1 MIYLISGASGSGKS
15 LFAENISCS
24 YVGRK
29 LYLATME
36 SESEAAKK
44 RIEKHRL
51 MRQGKGFETIEK
63 EKDYLSLNIAC
74 YNIILLE
81 CLSNLA
87 ANHIYKGGNEETF
100 YKDIN
105 YLISNSKNIIFVT
118 NDISYCAVK
127 YDEEV
132 YNYMKILNKAACY
145 IAEKADAVIEV
156 TAGIPIYHKGEKW
169 VL

>member
-1 MIYLISGASGSGKS
+1 MIYLISGSSGSGKS

-24 YVGRK
+24 FAGRK

-36 SESEAAKK
+36 KESGASKK

-63 EKDYLSLNIAC
+63 EKDYVNLNLSD

-87 ANHIYKGGNEETF
+87 ANHIYKGGNKDTF
-100 YKDIN
+100 YKDVD
-105 YLISNSKNIIFVT
+105 YLINNSKNIIFVT
-118 NDISYCAVK
+118 NDISYCAIS

-132 YNYMKILNKAACY
+132 YKYMKILNKAACC
-145 IAEKADAVIEV
+145 IAEKADTVIEV
-156 TAGIPIYHKGEKW
+156 VAGIPIYHKGEKW

>member
-1 MIYLISGASGSGKS
+1 MIYLISGSSGSGKS

-24 YVGRK
+24 FAGRK

-36 SESEAAKK
+36 KESDASKK

-63 EKDYLSLNIAC
+63 EKDYVNLNISD

-87 ANHIYKGGNEETF
+87 ANHIYKGGNKDTF
-100 YKDIN
+100 YKDID
-105 YLISNSKNIIFVT
+105 YLINNSKNIIFVT
-118 NDISYCAVK
+118 NDISYCAIS

-132 YNYMKILNKAACY
+132 YKYMKILNKAACC
-145 IAEKADAVIEV
+145 IAEKADTVIEV
-156 TAGIPIYHKGEKW
+156 VAGIPIYHKGEKW

>member
-1 MIYLISGASGSGKS
+1 MIYLISGSSGSGKS

-24 YVGRK
+24 FVGRK

-36 SESEAAKK
+36 NESIEAKK

-51 MRQGKGFETIEK
+51 MRQDKGFETVEK
-63 EKDYLSLNIAC
+63 EKDYENLNLSG

-87 ANHIYKGGNEETF
+87 ANHMYKGGNEENF

-105 YLISNSKNIIFVT
+105 YLINNSKNIIFVT
-118 NDISYCAVK
+118 NDISYCAIN

-132 YNYMKILNKAACY
+132 YKYMKILNKAACY

-156 TAGIPIYHKGEKW
+156 VAGIPIYHKGEKW
-169 VL
+169 EL